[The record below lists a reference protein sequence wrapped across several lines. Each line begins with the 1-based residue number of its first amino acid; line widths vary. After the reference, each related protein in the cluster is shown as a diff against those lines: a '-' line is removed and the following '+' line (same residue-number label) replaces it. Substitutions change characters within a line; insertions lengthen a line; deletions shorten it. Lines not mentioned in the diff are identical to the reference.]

1 MKRVLLIIKTL
12 LVIIKCDNLP
22 YGIPYEAPILTMYP
36 CFDSRDVLVW
46 YDPGLPPKERNQ
58 YYLYFSKAYPTNVSI
73 EVKFNADVNAIMN
86 FRTENNTS
94 TSYSLRNGSRVTHK
108 YRTSN
113 PLLVHYG
120 YKIKG
125 TVPGRVPY
133 LTSLKINNIE
143 FCNQPNV
150 GFLDAYVSNTLDADT
165 PLNCGRRKVE
175 HVELIVNGAQTKP
188 GDWPWHTAIYKWQYS
203 TIKYICGGSLI
214 SSHFVLT
221 AAHCASVRGV
231 PVLAEILSVVLGKYN
246 LIGGDIGSEE
256 REVVGWGFDNTDTLS
271 RTMKQT
277 QMPMVEHSVC
287 MSSNPNFYTS
297 ILNNQKFCAGYRNH
311 TSACNGDSG
320 SAFQVFVPDSAQ
332 QNVDTR
338 RPGTWLVRGIVSL
351 TVSREDAPICDPDQY
366 VVYTDVAEYC
376 ELDIAGVQK
385 CPRLTTF
392 FDKITLRN
400 IIIRE
405 LQKLIDLMIETV
417 SYTPCI
423 GDYDININY
432 EPGLPPDEENKYQLS
447 ISKEFPLH
455 TNIVI
460 TFDTD
465 ASITLNDKSFAR
477 ISLNPDN
484 SFTIRFFKSND
495 GIRLT
500 VKGLTLGIVP
510 YITSLTIN
518 SQEYCTQPYLGYL
531 DTYIQGY
538 LDTAESPDRKPQGNC
553 GRRQV
558 THTELIVNGAMT
570 KPGDWPWHVALYK
583 IDVSTIKYICGGT
596 LISKNYVLT
605 AAHCITLR
613 GVPVLPESL
622 SAVLGKFN
630 LIGGDTDSQ
639 EREIVG
645 WGFENTD
652 ALAPQLRKAKMPII
666 SESTCIKSNPVF
678 YSKLLTN
685 NKKFCAGYRNGT
697 SACNGDSGSAF
708 QVFLPDTARDDNPDA
723 VGSWSNAQQGL
734 AKKNRSRLCQRANL

>member
-73 EVKFNADVNAIMN
+73 KVKFNADVNAIMN

-113 PLLVHYG
+113 PQLVHYG

-256 REVVGWGFDNTDTLS
+256 REVHRIIIHEKFQFRYLHNDIALLKLKTEVVFTDYIQPACLWYSKASEKLLTNEILGTVVGWGFDNTDTLS

-366 VVYTDVAEYC
+366 VVYTDVAEY
-376 ELDIAGVQK
+376 
-385 CPRLTTF
+385 LTWI
-392 FDKITLRN
+392 KN
-400 IIIRE
+400 
-405 LQKLIDLMIETV
+405 
-417 SYTPCI
+417 
-423 GDYDININY
+423 N
-432 EPGLPPDEENKYQLS
+432 
-447 ISKEFPLH
+447 
-455 TNIVI
+455 
-460 TFDTD
+460 
-465 ASITLNDKSFAR
+465 LND
-477 ISLNPDN
+477 D
-484 SFTIRFFKSND
+484 
-495 GIRLT
+495 
-500 VKGLTLGIVP
+500 
-510 YITSLTIN
+510 
-518 SQEYCTQPYLGYL
+518 
-531 DTYIQGY
+531 
-538 LDTAESPDRKPQGNC
+538 
-553 GRRQV
+553 
-558 THTELIVNGAMT
+558 
-570 KPGDWPWHVALYK
+570 
-583 IDVSTIKYICGGT
+583 
-596 LISKNYVLT
+596 
-605 AAHCITLR
+605 
-613 GVPVLPESL
+613 
-622 SAVLGKFN
+622 
-630 LIGGDTDSQ
+630 
-639 EREIVG
+639 
-645 WGFENTD
+645 
-652 ALAPQLRKAKMPII
+652 
-666 SESTCIKSNPVF
+666 
-678 YSKLLTN
+678 
-685 NKKFCAGYRNGT
+685 
-697 SACNGDSGSAF
+697 
-708 QVFLPDTARDDNPDA
+708 
-723 VGSWSNAQQGL
+723 
-734 AKKNRSRLCQRANL
+734 